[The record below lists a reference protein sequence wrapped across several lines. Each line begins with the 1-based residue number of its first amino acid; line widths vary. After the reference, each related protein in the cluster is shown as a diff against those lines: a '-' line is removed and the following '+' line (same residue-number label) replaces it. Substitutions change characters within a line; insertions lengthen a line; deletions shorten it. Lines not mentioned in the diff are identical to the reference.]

1 MPRSPPRTMIR
12 GRVGGPRHAQPGRPG
27 WAKHPDGEPGPT
39 ARRRKLRHRHQPYH
53 LTGPESPRRELRR
66 RRRTAMGHV
75 ASRWRMF
82 GASTGASTR
91 PHSRPSRTSR
101 MAQPCA
107 FGSARKPGMPPAG
120 FEPTT
125 SSPSARCRR
134 VAGGARVAPMPRS
147 ARGPRLGARPRAQAP
162 RRRAAR
168 RRRRGR
174 SACGSRVRARLASSC
189 GSGSCPRR

>member
-1 MPRSPPRTMIR
+1 MNR
-12 GRVGGPRHAQPGRPG
+12 GRVGGTLHAQPGRPG

-39 ARRRKLRHRHQPYH
+39 ARRLKLRHRHQPCH

-75 ASRWRMF
+75 ASA
-82 GASTGASTR
+82 GEC
-91 PHSRPSRTSR
+91 SRPARGRISRLFRTSR

-147 ARGPRLGARPRAQAP
+147 ARGPRLGARPRAPAP
-162 RRRAAR
+162 RRRVAR

-174 SACGSRVRARLASSC
+174 SACGSRARARLASSC
-189 GSGSCPRR
+189 GSGWCLRR